1 MTKAPSKHLREHSLI
16 DRIRRGSESTKSP
29 WVSLGIGDDCAI
41 LHAAADSEILV
52 TTDLTLENR
61 HFRRDRHTPESVGHR
76 ALARGL
82 SDLAAMG
89 ATPLAAFLSLALPS
103 SMLSTGRGIEWVDR
117 FFAGLHRLGDRY
129 NVPLSGG
136 DTSESPSDLILAD
149 IVLIGSAPRCA
160 ALRRSGA
167 HAGDALYVTGA
178 LGGAA
183 AELAAVLARS
193 EPPAT
198 VADLSASHPHLF
210 PEPRLAVGHVLL
222 RRKLAT
228 AAIDISDGLSTD
240 LTHLCQASNV
250 RAEIE
255 QAAIPLH
262 PLTKRLTPSGAL
274 KAALHGGEDYELL
287 FSAPSGAHVPHTIG
301 EVKLTRIGTLLPPD
315 AKKPLITLVAADD
328 SLKSLRPGGWEHFSD
343 STKPAN

>member
-1 MTKAPSKHLREHSLI
+1 
-16 DRIRRGSESTKSP
+16 
-29 WVSLGIGDDCAI
+29 
-41 LHAAADSEILV
+41 
-52 TTDLTLENR
+52 
-61 HFRRDRHTPESVGHR
+61 
-76 ALARGL
+76 
-82 SDLAAMG
+82 
-89 ATPLAAFLSLALPS
+89 
-103 SMLSTGRGIEWVDR
+103 
-117 FFAGLHRLGDRY
+117 LGDRY
-129 NVPLSGG
+129 NVPISGG

-178 LGGAA
+178 LGGAS

-198 VADLSASHPHLF
+198 APEASELHPHLF
-210 PEPRLAVGHVLL
+210 PEPRLGVGHALL

-228 AAIDISDGLSTD
+228 SAIDISDGLSTD

-262 PLTKRLTPSGAL
+262 PLAKRLTTAAAL

-287 FSAPSGAHVPHTIG
+287 FSAPPGARVPHTVG

-315 AKKPLITLVAADD
+315 AKKPRITFVTTNV
-328 SLKSLRPGGWEHFSD
+328 SRKSLRPGGWEHFSD
-343 STKPAN
+343 STKPAD